1 MENGFDEIWEFF
13 RNKGREDGKLEGISI
28 GKLEGR
34 KEGISIGENKGILK
48 CILGFQK
55 KANCSF
61 DEAAD
66 ALGVSKET
74 LAQLKESGLIQA

>member
-13 RNKGREDGKLEGISI
+13 RNKGREDGKQ
-28 GKLEGR
+28 
-34 KEGISIGENKGILK
+34 EGISIGENKRILK

-74 LAQLKESGLIQA
+74 LEQLKTSGLV

>member
-13 RNKGREDGKLEGISI
+13 RNKGREDGKQ
-28 GKLEGR
+28 
-34 KEGISIGENKGILK
+34 EGISIGENKGILK

>member
-13 RNKGREDGKLEGISI
+13 RNKGREDGKQEGISI
-28 GKLEGR
+28 GKQEGI
-34 KEGISIGENKGILK
+34 KEGIPIGEKRGILK

-66 ALGVSKET
+66 AIGVSKET
-74 LAQLKESGLIQA
+74 LEQIKDSGLV